1 MDHIDAIEDAK
12 AAGLRGILFK
22 DHYYSVTP
30 TVELLRKRYAAD
42 GKLALVSGIA
52 LNNTVGGLNR
62 YAVDHCLKLGGQ
74 IVWMPTFS
82 SANHIDHHHHDKDFD
97 KKFPT
102 TKEKMLQPTP
112 LRVTD
117 GHGKLLDEAKFI
129 LDMIADADVI
139 LSSGHLHISE
149 IWPLFEEAKAR
160 GVKRLLVNHPTY
172 VVDATIADIAA
183 LAQIT
188 WGTSPAQS
196 VGIDAAVPDPA
207 AEPDLGRRQAM
218 TRALDY
224 MGLTPGTRLDGLP
237 IDQVFIGSC
246 TNARIS
252 DLRLAASIA
261 RGRKVA
267 QGVRAMVVPGSTA
280 VKRQAEA
287 EGLDRIF
294 QAAGFEWHESACS
307 LCASVNADV
316 VPPRQRCVATSNR
329 NFEGR
334 QGREARTH
342 LASPATAAAA
352 AVSGCVTDPR
362 RLLEG

>member
-1 MDHIDAIEDAK
+1 MDDVVTRKPAAARAAEIEALLKGAIDLHCHSGPSVMPRRIDHIEAIEEAR

-42 GKLALVSGIA
+42 GRLALVSGIA

-117 GHGKLLDEAKFI
+117 GNGKLLDEAKFI
-129 LDMIADADVI
+129 LDMIADAGVI

-172 VVDATIADIAA
+172 VVDATLADIASLVGMGAYVEHSMCMFIDSKFKFYAPDELKAMIAAGTVERTILGSDLGQVGNPTPVEGFRAVIA
-183 LAQIT
+183 LCLDIGYSADQIRRMI
-188 WGTSPAQS
+188 SRNPAELLGLP
-196 VGIDAAVPDPA
+196 VDAA
-207 AEPDLGRRQAM
+207 
-218 TRALDY
+218 
-224 MGLTPGTRLDGLP
+224 
-237 IDQVFIGSC
+237 
-246 TNARIS
+246 
-252 DLRLAASIA
+252 
-261 RGRKVA
+261 
-267 QGVRAMVVPGSTA
+267 
-280 VKRQAEA
+280 
-287 EGLDRIF
+287 
-294 QAAGFEWHESACS
+294 
-307 LCASVNADV
+307 
-316 VPPRQRCVATSNR
+316 
-329 NFEGR
+329 
-334 QGREARTH
+334 
-342 LASPATAAAA
+342 
-352 AVSGCVTDPR
+352 
-362 RLLEG
+362 